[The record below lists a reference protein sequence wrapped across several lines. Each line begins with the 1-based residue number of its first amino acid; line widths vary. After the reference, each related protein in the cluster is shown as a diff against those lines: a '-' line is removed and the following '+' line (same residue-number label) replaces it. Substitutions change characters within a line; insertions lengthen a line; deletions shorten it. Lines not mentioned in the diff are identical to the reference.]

1 MALTLY
7 AHPFSSNCQ
16 KVLIALYENATP
28 FTFRMLEDAGSM
40 AELEALWPLKRFPIL
55 TDGDRTVIET
65 SCIVEYLQLY
75 HPGPAPMLPDDPK
88 AALEVRI
95 LDRVFDHYVSH
106 PQQRV
111 VYDSLRPEAERDP
124 RGVNEARSLLETTY
138 GWLETTLAGRSWAT
152 GETFSL
158 ADCGAAPFLFYADW
172 THEIG
177 PQYPVLRAYR
187 SRLLARPSVKRAVDD
202 ARPYRHYFPLGAP
215 DRD

>member
-75 HPGPAPMLPDDPK
+75 HPGPAPMLPEDPK
-88 AALEVRI
+88 VALEVRI
-95 LDRVFDHYVSH
+95 LDRVFDHYISH

-124 RGVNEARSLLETTY
+124 RGVREARELLETTY
-138 GWLETTLAGRSWAT
+138 GWLETTLAGRSWAA

-177 PQYPVLRAYR
+177 SQYKVLRAYR
-187 SRLLARPSVKRAVDD
+187 SRLLARPTVKRAVDD

>member
-1 MALTLY
+1 
-7 AHPFSSNCQ
+7 
-16 KVLIALYENATP
+16 
-28 FTFRMLEDAGSM
+28 M

-124 RGVNEARSLLETTY
+124 RGVNEARSLLEMTY

>member
-55 TDGDRTVIET
+55 TDDDRTVIET
-65 SCIVEYLQLY
+65 SCIIEYLQLY

-95 LDRVFDHYVSH
+95 LDRVFDHYISH

-138 GWLETTLAGRSWAT
+138 GWLETALAGRSWAA

-177 PQYPVLRAYR
+177 PRYPVLRAYR

>member
-75 HPGPAPMLPDDPK
+75 HPGPVPMLPDDPK

-95 LDRVFDHYVSH
+95 LDRVFDHYISH

-124 RGVNEARSLLETTY
+124 RGVNEARNLLETTY

-152 GETFSL
+152 GEAFSL

-187 SRLLARPSVKRAVDD
+187 SRLLVRPSVKRAVDE